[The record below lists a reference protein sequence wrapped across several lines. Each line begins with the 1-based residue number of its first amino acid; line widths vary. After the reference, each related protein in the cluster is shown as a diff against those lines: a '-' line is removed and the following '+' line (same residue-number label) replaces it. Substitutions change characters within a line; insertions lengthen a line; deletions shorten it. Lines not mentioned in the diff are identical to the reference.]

1 MRIKVM
7 EILDFITL
15 ILIVLK
21 LLNLLDVSWWI
32 VFTPVFAHVAIS
44 VIIAIMFYATENL
57 EKRKIK

>member
-1 MRIKVM
+1 M

>member
-1 MRIKVM
+1 M

-21 LLNLLDVSWWI
+21 LLNLLNVSWWI

-44 VIIAIMFYATENL
+44 TIIVIMFYITENL